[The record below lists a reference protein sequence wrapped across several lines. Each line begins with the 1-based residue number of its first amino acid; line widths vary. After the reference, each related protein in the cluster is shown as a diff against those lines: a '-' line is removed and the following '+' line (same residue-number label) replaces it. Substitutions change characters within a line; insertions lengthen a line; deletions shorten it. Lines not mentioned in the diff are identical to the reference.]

1 MDSTTQQFKYG
12 QKVYSKVS
20 LRSGIVTEISYSG
33 GGASRGGGDGGGGG
47 VSEGEA
53 TQQVKITID
62 CGEGLGKET
71 HPGQFFTTDA
81 DVVIQLLREQME
93 EYKESF
99 FRVSNTLRKQQHLR

>member
-1 MDSTTQQFKYG
+1 MDSNTQKFKYG

-33 GGASRGGGDGGGGG
+33 GGVGEGVGVGVGEAS
-47 VSEGEA
+47 A

-62 CGEGLGKET
+62 RGEGLGEET

-99 FRVSNTLRKQQHLR
+99 FRVNNTLRKLQHH

>member
-1 MDSTTQQFKYG
+1 MDSNTQKFKYG

-33 GGASRGGGDGGGGG
+33 GDDKGGG
-47 VSEGEA
+47 VGGGEGEA
-53 TQQVKITID
+53 THQVKITID
-62 CGEGLGKET
+62 RGEGLGEET

-99 FRVSNTLRKQQHLR
+99 FRVNNTLRKQQHH

>member
-1 MDSTTQQFKYG
+1 MDSNTQKFKYG

-33 GGASRGGGDGGGGG
+33 GGGGG
-47 VSEGEA
+47 VGEGEA

-62 CGEGLGKET
+62 RGEGLGEET
-71 HPGQFFTTDA
+71 HPGKFFTTDA

-99 FRVSNTLRKQQHLR
+99 FRVNNTLRKLKH

>member
-1 MDSTTQQFKYG
+1 MDSNTQKFKYG

-33 GGASRGGGDGGGGG
+33 GGVGEGGG

-62 CGEGLGKET
+62 RGEGLGEET

-99 FRVSNTLRKQQHLR
+99 FRVNNTLRKLQHH

>member
-1 MDSTTQQFKYG
+1 M
-12 QKVYSKVS
+12 S

-33 GGASRGGGDGGGGG
+33 GGDEEEGVGG
-47 VSEGEA
+47 EGEA

-62 CGEGLGKET
+62 RGEGLGKET

-99 FRVSNTLRKQQHLR
+99 FRVNNTLRKVQHH

>member
-1 MDSTTQQFKYG
+1 MDSNTQKFKYG

-33 GGASRGGGDGGGGG
+33 GVGYDDDGGGDLG
-47 VSEGEA
+47 
-53 TQQVKITID
+53 TKKQVKITID
-62 CGEGLGKET
+62 RGEGLGEET

-93 EYKESF
+93 EYKDSF
-99 FRVSNTLRKQQHLR
+99 FRVNNTLRKQKH

>member
-1 MDSTTQQFKYG
+1 MDSTKQKFKYG

-33 GGASRGGGDGGGGG
+33 GGDDGGGVGG
-47 VSEGEA
+47 EGEA

-62 CGEGLGKET
+62 RGEGLGKET

-99 FRVSNTLRKQQHLR
+99 FRVNNTLRKVQHH

>member
-1 MDSTTQQFKYG
+1 MDSNTQKFKYG

-33 GGASRGGGDGGGGG
+33 DGGG
-47 VSEGEA
+47 VDVASA

-62 CGEGLGKET
+62 RGEGLGEET

-99 FRVSNTLRKQQHLR
+99 FRVNNTLRKLQHH

>member
-1 MDSTTQQFKYG
+1 MDSNTQKFKYG

-33 GGASRGGGDGGGGG
+33 GDDGVGADDGGGA
-47 VSEGEA
+47 SA

-62 CGEGLGKET
+62 RGEGLGKET

-81 DVVIQLLREQME
+81 DVVIELLREQME

-99 FRVSNTLRKQQHLR
+99 FRVNNTLRKLQHH

>member
-1 MDSTTQQFKYG
+1 MDSNTQKFKYG

-33 GGASRGGGDGGGGG
+33 VGVGADDGGGAL
-47 VSEGEA
+47 A

-62 CGEGLGKET
+62 RGEGLGEET

-99 FRVSNTLRKQQHLR
+99 FRVNNTLRKLQHH

>member
-1 MDSTTQQFKYG
+1 MDSNTQKFKYG

-20 LRSGIVTEISYSG
+20 LHSGIVTDISYSG
-33 GGASRGGGDGGGGG
+33 GDDDGGGVGG
-47 VSEGEA
+47 AQA

-62 CGEGLGKET
+62 RGEGLGEET

-99 FRVSNTLRKQQHLR
+99 FRVNNTLRKQQHH